1 MHLRICQKSLD
12 ERYEYSSYAWYRAI
26 KKALANKFNC
36 DIESNEFS
44 NRNMLEM
51 AQKLINAP
59 LSDALQVLVSGY
71 TSAIEEDDE

>member
-1 MHLRICQKSLD
+1 
-12 ERYEYSSYAWYRAI
+12 
-26 KKALANKFNC
+26 
-36 DIESNEFS
+36 
-44 NRNMLEM
+44 M